1 MSKLEI
7 NEDDQSK
14 RPEVSKLDEDQDMVL
29 KKKED
34 LQKQIE
40 AEIDRLKMINA
51 GEREQT
57 PHLAFIDQE

>member
-34 LQKQIE
+34 LQKLIE